1 MRQILLRHH
10 SPLALAAIALVALGP
25 ALPGAQA
32 QPPDAARTAMRA
44 ATSPDTA
51 LMYGM
56 RRLWADHV
64 TYTRFY
70 IISAAAQLPDKE
82 ANAQRLMKNQEDIG
96 NAIKPYYGDEAGAKL
111 TGLLKDHITIA
122 TEIVDA
128 AMAGDAGKQSTAS
141 TRWTANADE
150 IAAMLSG
157 ANPNWPR
164 ADLQRML
171 HSHLELTTN
180 EVKAHL
186 GKDWTGS
193 IAAFDAIRAQARDM
207 ADALSSG
214 IAKQFPEKM
223 KMNVKGKVKGQ
234 QQ

>member
-1 MRQILLRHH
+1 MRQILVRHH
-10 SPLALAAIALVALGP
+10 SSTALAVLALAL
-25 ALPGAQA
+25 ALPVAQA
-32 QPPDAARTAMRA
+32 QPPDAPRGAMRA
-44 ATSPDTA
+44 MTSPGTE
-51 LMYGM
+51 LMYAM
-56 RRLWADHV
+56 RRLWNDHV
-64 TYTRFY
+64 TYTRLY
-70 IISAAAQLPDKE
+70 IVSAAASLPDKE

-96 NAIKPYYGDEAGAKL
+96 DAIKPYYGDAAGTKL

-122 TEIVDA
+122 SELVDA
-128 AMAGDAGKQSTAS
+128 AMAGDAAKQSAAS
-141 TRWTANADE
+141 TRWTSNADE

-193 IAAFDAIRAQARDM
+193 IAAFDSVRAQARDM

-223 KMNVKGKVKGQ
+223 KMSMKGTVKGKEK
-234 QQ
+234 